1 MDVVDDPRKLESFAD
16 ASVDDIYAAW
26 FYQRLSFRE
35 ELPAALA
42 AAARVLK
49 PGGTLR
55 IAVPDFQVLCN
66 LLMDPSVP
74 KKEKFSLMILL
85 YGDQSTPERFN
96 HVGLTTE
103 FLAAFLRN
111 AGFSHARRVTSFGL
125 FNDMSSA
132 KRFGRVIA
140 LN

>member
-1 MDVVDDPRKLESFAD
+1 MP
-16 ASVDDIYAAW
+16 
-26 FYQRLSFRE
+26 
-35 ELPAALA
+35 PP
-42 AAARVLK
+42 ARVLK
-49 PGGTLR
+49 PGGQLR
-55 IAVPDFQVLCN
+55 IAVPDFNTLCN

-74 KKEKFSLMILL
+74 KKERFSLMVLL

-96 HVGLTTE
+96 KVGLTVE

-111 AGFSHARRVTSFGL
+111 AGFTHARRVPSFGL

-140 LN
+140 LNLLATR